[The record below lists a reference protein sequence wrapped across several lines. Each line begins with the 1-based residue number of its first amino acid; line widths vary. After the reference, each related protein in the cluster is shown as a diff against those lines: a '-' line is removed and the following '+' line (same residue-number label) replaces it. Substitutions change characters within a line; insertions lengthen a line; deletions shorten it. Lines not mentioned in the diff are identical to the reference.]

1 MVFTRK
7 PEPKSLK
14 IAPPSLTPEQ
24 QQASAAPNGPEAFG
38 THAVEDGSV
47 IGNDLSIEGDS
58 ITMRCKG
65 TLRVNGSIEAN
76 LHCQDLLVGDHAV
89 IVGSITAARIAVS
102 GRVNGAIYGDSV
114 VLHPT
119 AQVDGDI
126 HSRSLTIEDG
136 ARFDGRSRKVMD
148 PNEVAPQLEP
158 PKLTPVPQP
167 LEPPR

>member
-14 IAPPSLTPEQ
+14 IAPPSLTPEL

-38 THAVEDGSV
+38 THAVEDGSM

-76 LHCQDLLVGDHAV
+76 LHCQNLLVGDHAV

-119 AQVDGDI
+119 
-126 HSRSLTIEDG
+126 G
-136 ARFDGRSRKVMD
+136 AGRRRH
-148 PNEVAPQLEP
+148 
-158 PKLTPVPQP
+158 TQP
-167 LEPPR
+167 LPDDRGWCQVRWPFTQSHGPQ